1 MYILYLLLVV
11 VLVFVIH
18 SILPT
23 YYNKIF
29 NRSVVK
35 STGQDNKIML
45 TFDDG
50 PDERYIHDLLDLL
63 DENGVKAT
71 FFMVAENAHKNREIV
86 DKIMAAGHRVG
97 LHSWQ
102 HKNAMLY
109 SYSYTRQDFENSARI
124 MRDLGV
130 EELLYRPPWGHTN
143 IFSNHFVRKYGMKMI
158 YWDVMAEDWEA
169 KASPE
174 SIRQKLL
181 DRTSPTS
188 IICLH
193 DAGENSGGAKGAP
206 KNTIEGL
213 RLAIPELKDKGYDF
227 ILP

>member
-1 MYILYLLLVV
+1 M
-11 VLVFVIH
+11 
-18 SILPT
+18 
-23 YYNKIF
+23 
-29 NRSVVK
+29 
-35 STGQDNKIML
+35 
-45 TFDDG
+45 
-50 PDERYIHDLLDLL
+50 DLL